1 MANNRGGGASFILG
15 MLVGGA
21 VGAAIGM
28 MMAPKSGPET
38 RADLAERSEMWRTV
52 AEELAASL
60 RERARPAMDTAM
72 ERINPAVEVVRERVN
87 PVVEQVTSRIGRGN
101 DGRHVQTTE
110 SSPKTE
116 SSPAEEEEA

>member
-60 RERARPAMDTAM
+60 RERARPAM

-87 PVVEQVTSRIGRGN
+87 PVVEQVTSRIGRGH
-101 DGRHVQTTE
+101 DGHHVPTTE